1 MSNLF
6 TYGCSFTLGNGC
18 LPYDQYYKEYR
29 KSEDDLIW
37 PEIVAKELG
46 LTLFNHGMGAFSN
59 DKILD
64 SMIESFDEV
73 QEGDIVIIQ
82 KTFTH
87 RFDITY
93 RREKNEPYARR
104 GLTVTPHCEELL
116 KQQGY
121 DDSEVRSIMETVW
134 LMDGEFND
142 MRVDNRFNFMKR
154 LFLSK
159 RVQKCLVWNVL
170 NYHDKRNYE
179 RIQEA
184 TNEEIVDAHWS
195 YKGHRAFANVMLNK
209 IKTAPL
215 EIATIKKIV

>member
-1 MSNLF
+1 MNNLF

-18 LPYDQYYKEYR
+18 LPYDPYYKKYK

-37 PEIVAKELG
+37 PEIIAKELG

-64 SMIESFDEV
+64 SMMESFDEV

-104 GLTVTPHCEELL
+104 GLTVTSHCEELL

-121 DDSEVRSIMETVW
+121 DSNEISSIMETVW
-134 LMDGEFND
+134 LMDGDFND

-159 RVQKCLVWNVL
+159 KVHKCIVWNVL

-195 YKGHRAFANVMLNK
+195 YKGHRTFANIMLNK
-209 IKTAPL
+209 IKEEPL
-215 EIATIKKIV
+215 EIVTVKRFM

>member
-18 LPYDQYYKEYR
+18 LPFDPYYKEYR
-29 KSEDDLIW
+29 KSDDDLIW
-37 PEIVAKELG
+37 PEIVAKELN

-64 SMIESFDEV
+64 KMIETFDEV
-73 QEGDIVIIQ
+73 GEGDIVLMQ
-82 KTFTH
+82 RTFTH

-93 RREKNEPYARR
+93 RRQKNEPYVRQ
-104 GLTVTPHCEELL
+104 GLTITPHCEETL
-116 KQQGY
+116 KYQGY
-121 DDSEVRSIMETVW
+121 DDDEIKGVLQSIF

-142 MRVDNRFNFMKR
+142 MRVSNRFNFMKR

-159 RVQKCLVWNVL
+159 KVQKCIIWDVL
-170 NYHDKRNYE
+170 NYHDKKIYE

-184 TNEEIVDAHWS
+184 TNGEIVDAHWS

-209 IKTAPL
+209 IKEEPL
-215 EIATIKKIV
+215 EIVTVKRLM

>member
-6 TYGCSFTLGNGC
+6 TYGCSFTHGNGC
-18 LPYDQYYKEYR
+18 LSFDSYHKQYK

-37 PEIVAKELG
+37 PEIVAKELN
-46 LTLFNHGMGAFSN
+46 LTLFNNGMGGFSN

-64 SMIESFDEV
+64 TMIETFDEV

-93 RREKNEPYARR
+93 RRQKNEPYSRQ
-104 GLTVTPHCEELL
+104 GLTITPHCEEAL
-116 KQQGY
+116 KYQGY
-121 DDSEVRSIMETVW
+121 NDEEINSILHTVW

-142 MRVDNRFNFMKR
+142 MRVDTRFNFMKK

-159 RVQKCLVWNVL
+159 RVQKCIIWDVL
-170 NYHDKRNYE
+170 NYHDKRVYE

-184 TNEEIVDAHWS
+184 TNGEVVDAHWS
-195 YKGHRAFANVMLNK
+195 YKGHRTFANVMLNK
-209 IKTAPL
+209 IKEEPL
-215 EIATIKKIV
+215 EIVTVKRLM

>member
-18 LPYDQYYKEYR
+18 LSYDQYHKEYR

-73 QEGDIVIIQ
+73 QEGDIVVIQ

-121 DDSEVRSIMETVW
+121 DDSEIRSIMETVW

-159 RVQKCLVWNVL
+159 RVHKCLIWNVL

-184 TNEEIVDAHWS
+184 TDGEIVDAHWS

-209 IKTAPL
+209 IKEQPL
-215 EIATIKKIV
+215 EVVTIKRFM